1 MKSGT
6 LKPFSTTNL
15 VVILPKKPFSGSW
28 DSDSNIHHADA
39 LIMDPGCKL
48 KAEVR

>member
-1 MKSGT
+1 MKSAT

-15 VVILPKKPFSGSW
+15 VVILPKKPFSGLC
-28 DSDSNIHHADA
+28 DSGNIHHADA

-48 KAEVR
+48 KAEVS